1 MNAEEFVERLL
12 SHPDITAQRG
22 FLEKH
27 QSYLDNEVVFLLKEK
42 ADHFLRAN
50 VHRSFEIA
58 ELLYYIA
65 ELTDNSL
72 FRANALGLLVEANGR
87 SIGLGEYG
95 RAITLY
101 DEAAEI
107 YRLNGCIAEQARSQV
122 GKVNALSYL
131 GRFAEALEIGQ
142 GTLPILEAHGQWLS
156 LITMTMNLGI
166 VHGRQGED
174 VESLAMFDRAGE
186 LYNQLG
192 IEGKTGW
199 ALIQQNRAVALR
211 NLGRF
216 ADSIKASRLSREILN
231 QLGENVEAARAQQG
245 LAVTYLVLGRFNE
258 ALEMLDRARNIFLDD
273 GRMTDAMS
281 VELYTTDCLLALRR
295 FSEVIEKCRYIRG
308 LFAEIGTR
316 QVEALAIT
324 NEAVAYTELHRYDE
338 ALASLSEARRIFEQA
353 GNDVRATATDLERS
367 AVFLCLNQYSNGLA
381 LAQDC
386 VTVFETY
393 HLPME
398 KAQALIVAARA
409 ALALKQYQQTHEFL
423 KEALQVGEMLN
434 MPTVRYQTHSLLGTL
449 AHVQGDIE
457 EAKMQFDWAIQEV
470 EQLRGRLMVEF
481 RVGFLED
488 KEALYQNMV
497 ELCIE
502 QGKLL
507 QGLEFVERA
516 KSRALLDLLAYR
528 LDLTIQARDIEDV
541 PLVEEL
547 TRLRAARDHLYRRW
561 ESDTESGEKN
571 ERGWLS
577 SPSQRQKAQQG
588 ILVLERQITDLWHRL
603 LIHNAGYAHDA
614 ALWTVRT
621 ESAQPHLKKDTLLV
635 EYYEVHEKLFVF
647 LLTANDIQVV
657 QLAADLI
664 QIQGLIERFQLNLR
678 AVSKSP
684 MRHLAALTSNAQTL
698 LLRLYH
704 LVLAPLEKHLSGY
717 SKLIIVPHGPLHYLP
732 FHALYDGNCYLLEK
746 YEISYLPNA
755 SSLRYCQEARPSTS
769 RSLSLGYSN
778 EGRLPHAVE
787 EAQQI
792 ATLLNGSVLEE
803 ERATLAEFYRIAP
816 ECRTIH
822 LAAHG
827 DFRADNPLFS
837 GLILADGWL
846 TTMDVFNL
854 RLKASLV
861 TLSACQTGRNVI
873 SGGDELLGL
882 MRAFLSAGAA
892 SVALTL
898 WAVEDH
904 STARL
909 LESFYRKMTVGHS
922 KGDALRNAQLQFLR
936 QPSELWGK
944 QSEYYTHPFFW
955 APFFL
960 VGDAGPL

>member
-12 SHPDITAQRG
+12 SHPDIAAQRG
-22 FLEKH
+22 FLEEH
-27 QSYLDNEVVFLLKEK
+27 QFFLDNEVVLILKEK

-65 ELTDNSL
+65 ELTYNSL
-72 FRANALGLLVEANGR
+72 FRANALGLLVEANAR
-87 SIGLGEYG
+87 SIGLGQYE

-142 GTLPILEAHGQWLS
+142 GTLPILEAHGQWLP
-156 LITMTMNLGI
+156 LLTMIMNLGI
-166 VHGRQGED
+166 MHGRQGKD
-174 VESLAMFDRAGE
+174 VESLVMFDRAGE
-186 LYNQLG
+186 LYEQLG
-192 IEGKTGW
+192 ADGKTGW
-199 ALIQQNRAVALR
+199 GLIQQNRAIALR

-216 ADSIKASRLSREILN
+216 DDSIKASQLSREILN

-258 ALEMLDRARNIFLDD
+258 ALKMLDRARNIFLED
-273 GRMTDAMS
+273 GRMPDTMS
-281 VELYTTDCLLALRR
+281 VELYTTDCLLELRR

-316 QVEALAIT
+316 QVEALAII

-338 ALASLSEARRIFEQA
+338 ALASLSDARRIFEQA
-353 GNDVRATATDLERS
+353 GNDVRAATTDLERS
-367 AVFLCLNQYSNGLA
+367 AVFLCLNQYSTGLA

-393 HLPME
+393 HLPIE

-409 ALALKQYQQTHEFL
+409 ALALKQYQQADEFL
-423 KEALQVGEMLN
+423 KEALQVGETLN
-434 MPTVRYQTHSLLGTL
+434 IPTVRYQAHSLLGTL

-502 QGKLL
+502 QGQLL

-528 LDLTIQARDIEDV
+528 LDLTIQARDTEDI

-547 TRLRAARDHLYRRW
+547 TRLRAARNQLYRRW
-561 ESDTESGEKN
+561 ESYTESGEKN
-571 ERGWLS
+571 ERGWS
-577 SPSQRQKAQQG
+577 SAQSQLQKSQQDM
-588 ILVLERQITDLWHRL
+588 LVVEKQITDLWHRL
-603 LIHNAGYAHDA
+603 LIHNAGYARDA
-614 ALWTVRT
+614 ALWTVHT

-635 EYYEVHEKLFVF
+635 EYYEVHEKLIVF
-647 LLTANDIQVV
+647 LLTANDIQVIE
-657 QLAADLI
+657 LAADVI
-664 QIQGLIERFQLNLR
+664 QIQDLIERFRLNLR
-678 AVSKSP
+678 AVSKRP
-684 MRHLAALTSNAQTL
+684 TGHLAALTSNAQAL

-704 LVLAPLEKHLSGY
+704 LVFAPLENHLSGY
-717 SKLIIVPHGPLHYLP
+717 SKLMIVPHGPLHYLP
-732 FHALYDGNCYLLEK
+732 FHALYDGNCYLLER

-778 EGRLPHAVE
+778 GGRLPHAVK
-787 EAQQI
+787 EAQLI
-792 ATLLNGSVLEE
+792 AALLDCPASDE
-803 ERATLAEFYRIAP
+803 ERATLAEFYRMAP

-822 LAAHG
+822 LATHG

-846 TTMDVFNL
+846 TTMDIFNL
-854 RLKASLV
+854 HLKASLV

-892 SVALTL
+892 SVGLTL

-909 LESFYRKMTVGHS
+909 MESFYRKMTEGHS

-936 QPSELWGK
+936 QPSEFWDK
-944 QSEYYTHPFFW
+944 QSEYYAHPYFW

>member
-12 SHPDITAQRG
+12 SHPDIAAQRG
-22 FLEKH
+22 FLEEH
-27 QSYLDNEVVFLLKEK
+27 QSFLDNEVVFKLKEK

-50 VHRSFEIA
+50 IHLSFEIA
-58 ELLYYIA
+58 ELLYYIG
-65 ELTDNSL
+65 ELTYNSL
-72 FRANALGLLVEANGR
+72 FRATALGLLVEANAR
-87 SIGLGEYG
+87 SIGLGEYE

-107 YRLNGCIAEQARSQV
+107 YRLNGCIAEQARSRV

-142 GTLPILEAHGQWLS
+142 GTLLILEAHGQWLP
-156 LITMTMNLGI
+156 LMTMIMNLGI
-166 VHGRQGED
+166 MHGRQGKD

-186 LYNQLG
+186 LYKQLG
-192 IEGKTGW
+192 TEGKTGW
-199 ALIQQNRAVALR
+199 GLIQQNRAVALR

-216 ADSIKASRLSREILN
+216 DDSIKASHLSREVLN
-231 QLGENVEAARAQQG
+231 ELGENVEAARAQQG

-258 ALEMLDRARNIFLDD
+258 ALEMLGRARDIFLED
-273 GRMTDAMS
+273 GRLPDAMA
-281 VELYTTDCLLALRR
+281 VELYTTDCLLELRR
-295 FSEVIEKCRYIRG
+295 FSQVIEKSRYIRG

-316 QVEALAIT
+316 QVEALAII
-324 NEAVAYTELHRYDE
+324 NEAVAYTELHQYDE
-338 ALASLSEARRIFEQA
+338 ALASLSDARRIFEQA
-353 GNDVRATATDLERS
+353 GNTVRAAATDLERS
-367 AVFLCLNQYSNGLA
+367 AVFLCLNEYSNGLA
-381 LAQDC
+381 LAQEC

-393 HLPME
+393 HLPIE

-423 KEALQVGEMLN
+423 KEALQVGETLN
-434 MPTVRYQTHSLLGTL
+434 IPIVRYQSHSLLGTL
-449 AHVQGDIE
+449 AHRQGDIE

-481 RVGFLED
+481 RVGYLEN
-488 KEALYQNMV
+488 KEVLYQNMV
-497 ELCIE
+497 DLCIE
-502 QGKLL
+502 QGQLL
-507 QGLEFVERA
+507 QGLEFAERA

-528 LDLTIQARDIEDV
+528 LDLTIQARDAKDV

-547 TRLRAARDHLYRRW
+547 TRLRAARDLLYRRW
-561 ESDTESGEKN
+561 ESYAESGEKN
-571 ERGWLS
+571 ERGWS
-577 SPSQRQKAQQG
+577 SSQSQRQKSQQDM
-588 ILVLERQITDLWHRL
+588 LVLEKQITDLWHRL
-603 LIHNAGYAHDA
+603 LIHNAGYARDA

-621 ESAQPHLKKDTLLV
+621 ESAQPHLIKDTLLV
-635 EYYEVHEKLFVF
+635 EYYEVHEKLIVF

-657 QLAADLI
+657 ELAADLS
-664 QIQGLIERFQLNLR
+664 QIQDLIERFRLNLR
-678 AVSKSP
+678 AVSQIP
-684 MRHLAALTSNAQTL
+684 TGHLAPLTSNAQAL

-704 LVLAPLEKHLSGY
+704 LVFAPLENHLSDY
-717 SKLIIVPHGPLHYLP
+717 SKLMIVPHGPLHYLP
-732 FHALYDGNCYLLEK
+732 FHALYDGKGYLLER

-755 SSLRYCQEARPSTS
+755 SSLRYCQEARSSTS
-769 RSLSLGYSN
+769 HSLSLGYSSG
-778 EGRLPHAVE
+778 GRLPHAVK

-792 ATLLNGSVLEE
+792 AALLDCPVLNED
-803 ERATLAEFYRIAP
+803 RATLAEFYRMAP

-837 GLILADGWL
+837 GLRLADGWL
-846 TTMDVFNL
+846 TTMDIFNL
-854 RLKASLV
+854 HLKASLV

-873 SGGDELLGL
+873 GGGDELLGL

-909 LESFYRKMTVGHS
+909 MEAFYRKMAEGHT
-922 KGDALRNAQLQFLR
+922 KGEALRNAQLQFLR
-936 QPSELWGK
+936 QPGEFWGK
-944 QSEYYTHPFFW
+944 QSEYYAHPYFW

-960 VGDAGPL
+960 VGDAGPV